1 MNSPVM
7 ISSSSSPSPDQQ
19 AKPASS
25 SSPTTSSDVQ
35 QVEVQVDMSNMVGR
49 IKAPPVCVDATLKK
63 EAMSTEELSKFAFS
77 VVVETTPLKTA
88 AAAAAATRQDST
100 GSSEPSVVS
109 SGSSTASRES
119 AYLSDHDS
127 SMMLVHTH
135 SHHGQSSSN
144 LSMSSRKED
153 SERINLKVTTQKI
166 SRNGRQTQRWYTDP
180 TTQRLYRMTTGCVP
194 VVEGGKILFVSS
206 SRKPDWILP
215 KGGWEMDEAMEE
227 SAIRETFEE
236 AGVLGIL
243 GPKLH
248 EIEYETRK
256 AKKRRLE
263 YEEIQRKVK
272 QIRAA
277 HSQLSPKA
285 TTTVATPLPSN
296 ETKSPEPSAQVDN
309 EVLNRIRGQS
319 SNKSQ
324 HISDGDTCSV
334 ASEASQGYT
343 HVRMTLMPLYVTE
356 IRKNWPEQGR
366 FRKVVDID
374 EAIRM
379 TESRPEFHAALKEL
393 KERNL
398 HIPQEYLHQQPPPKQ
413 QNKNQ
418 PVYSDSVE
426 ETR

>member
-1 MNSPVM
+1 M
-7 ISSSSSPSPDQQ
+7 ISSSPSLDQHAKQATSP
-19 AKPASS
+19 
-25 SSPTTSSDVQ
+25 TSSDLQ
-35 QVEVQVDMSNMVGR
+35 QPQVQVDIDMSNMVGR

-63 EAMSTEELSKFAFS
+63 ESMSTEELSKFVFT
-77 VVVETTPLKTA
+77 VVETTPLKTA
-88 AAAAAATRQDST
+88 TASRQDST

-119 AYLSDHDS
+119 SYFSDLDS
-127 SMMLVHTH
+127 STVIQHNH
-135 SHHGQSSSN
+135 SSS

-194 VVEGGKILFVSS
+194 VVEGGKIMFVSS
-206 SRKPDWILP
+206 SRKPEWILP

-243 GPKLH
+243 GPRLN

-263 YEEIQRKVK
+263 YEEIQRKAK

-277 HSQLSPKA
+277 HSQQSPKA
-285 TTTVATPLPSN
+285 TTAIPLQTD
-296 ETKSPEPSAQVDN
+296 ETKSPSANEELAQVDN
-309 EVLNRIRGQS
+309 EILNRIRGQS
-319 SNKSQ
+319 NNKTNA
-324 HISDGDTCSV
+324 SDGDTCSV

-356 IRKNWPEQGR
+356 IRNNWPEHGR

-398 HIPQEYLHQQPPPKQ
+398 HIPQEELHQQRKQ
-413 QNKNQ
+413 QNNNE
-418 PVYSDSVE
+418 PFHSDSVE